1 MNSMVINEPEIVT
14 KIKMGNKGAYEALFL
29 EHYKNMVLYAKK
41 FVMDTEVARDI
52 VQDVF
57 IYIWDKRQKIHIDRS
72 VSSYLFRAVKNA
84 CINYLKREDYK
95 QDYIKQFLLS
105 VNSEAKYTSKSEDA
119 HELVVHKDLLVRI
132 EAIIELLP
140 EQCKNMF
147 RMSRFRGLKNKE
159 IAEIYSVSPRTV
171 ETQIYRALKVLKENL
186 SLYMTSAATFLVF
199 FLPAC
204 L

>member
-1 MNSMVINEPEIVT
+1 VVRNEPEIIT
-14 KIKMGNKGAYEALFL
+14 KIKAGDRKAFETLFL

-41 FVMDTEVARDI
+41 FVMETEVARDI

-57 IYIWDKRQKIHIDRS
+57 IYIWDKRHQIQIEKS

-84 CINYLKREDYK
+84 SINYLQREDHK
-95 QDYIKQFLLS
+95 RDYVKQFLLS
-105 VNSEAKYTSKSEDA
+105 VNQQLPGTSKLDDV
-119 HELVVHKDLLVRI
+119 HELVVHKDLLMRI
-132 EAIIELLP
+132 EAIIESLP

-147 RMSRFRGLKNKE
+147 RMSRFRGLKNRE

-186 SLYMTSAATFLVF
+186 SAYLTSAAAFLIVQMENSIW
-199 FLPAC
+199 L
-204 L
+204 